1 MAAQRS
7 DTLIGDEVVR
17 TLGAQ
22 GRFSQVL
29 AQVSEG
35 QVTLSGDVPDA
46 AAKRQAEAAVAAVAA
61 IEGVRGVRSHLN
73 IDGGSHSFGPR
84 GRAVRDNPD
93 GSDATRRAGIDLD
106 END

>member
-46 AAKRQAEAAVAAVAA
+46 AAKRQAEAAVAA

-93 GSDATRRAGIDLD
+93 DSDATRRADIDLD

>member
-35 QVTLSGDVPDA
+35 EGEVTLSGDVPDA
-46 AAKRQAEAAVAAVAA
+46 AAKRQAEAAVAA

-73 IDGGSHSFGPR
+73 IDGGSHSFGLR

-93 GSDATRRAGIDLD
+93 GSDTTRRAGIDLD

>member
-22 GRFSQVL
+22 GRLSQVL

-46 AAKRQAEAAVAAVAA
+46 AAKRQAEAAVAA
-61 IEGVRGVRSHLN
+61 IEGVRGVHVQPVDWESIMRTVAEKAGLL
-73 IDGGSHSFGPR
+73 PR
-84 GRAVRDNPD
+84 PEVK
-93 GSDATRRAGIDLD
+93 
-106 END
+106 